1 MEDGNALRKDVK
13 AIAAEYDV
21 DWDETADEGSKAVTE
36 ALKQRRDEKADG
48 EKKKSEKDKEE
59 ADD

>member
-1 MEDGNALRKDVK
+1 MEEGNALRKDIK

-36 ALKQRRDEKADG
+36 ALKKKRDENADG

-59 ADD
+59 DND